1 MITAIVQFS
10 LPSSVTR
17 DKAAELFMGSAPKY
31 RNLPGLLRKY
41 YVYSAEQG
49 TGGGVYLWKSREDA
63 ERTYTPEWKQMIR
76 ERYGAEPVITYFDT
90 PVVVDNLTAEISS
103 DS

>member
-1 MITAIVQFS
+1 MITALVQFR
-10 LPSSVTR
+10 LPAAVTR
-17 DKAAELFMGSAPKY
+17 DEAVRLFKGSAPKY
-31 RNLPGLLRKY
+31 RDLPGLVRKY
-41 YVYSAEQG
+41 YLFNAEAG

-63 ERTYTPEWKQMIR
+63 ERPYTAEWMATIR
-76 ERYGAEPVITYFDT
+76 ARYGAEPVITYFDT

>member
-1 MITAIVQFS
+1 MVTAIVQFP

-17 DKAAELFMGSAPKY
+17 DKAAELFRGSAPKY
-31 RNLPGLLRKY
+31 RNLPGLVRKY

-63 ERTYTPEWKQMIR
+63 ERIYTPEWKQMIR

>member
-1 MITAIVQFS
+1 MVTAIVQFP
-10 LPSSVTR
+10 LASSVTR
-17 DKAAELFMGSAPKY
+17 DKAAELFLGSAPKY
-31 RNLPGLLRKY
+31 RNLPGLIRKY

-49 TGGGVYLWKSREDA
+49 TGGGVYLWKSRDDA
-63 ERTYTPEWKQMIR
+63 ERIYTPEWKQMIR

-90 PVVVDNLTAEISS
+90 PVVVDNLTAEITS

>member
-1 MITAIVQFS
+1 MVTALVQFS
-10 LPSSVTR
+10 FPSSVTR
-17 DKAAELFMGSAPKY
+17 DKASELFRGSAPKY
-31 RNLPGLLRKY
+31 RDLPGLIRKY

-76 ERYGAEPVITYFDT
+76 DRYGAEPVITYFDT